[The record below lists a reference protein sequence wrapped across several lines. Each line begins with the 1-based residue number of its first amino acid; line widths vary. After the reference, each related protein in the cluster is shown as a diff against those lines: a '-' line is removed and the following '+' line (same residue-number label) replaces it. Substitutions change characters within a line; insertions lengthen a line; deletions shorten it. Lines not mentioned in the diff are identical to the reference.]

1 MAKNK
6 KSSKIKNPDG
16 SPAAYKVKDLEVMT
30 PEKKARAEAI
40 AKAGAKDASTKKPK
54 AKAGKK

>member
-40 AKAGAKDASTKKPK
+40 AKAGAKDAKPKPK
-54 AKAGKK
+54 AKKK